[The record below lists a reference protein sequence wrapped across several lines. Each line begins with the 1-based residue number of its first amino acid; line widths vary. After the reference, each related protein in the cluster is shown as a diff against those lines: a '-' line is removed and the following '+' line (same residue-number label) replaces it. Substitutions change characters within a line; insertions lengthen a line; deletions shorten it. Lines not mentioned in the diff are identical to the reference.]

1 MKRLLLTFALI
12 FAFVCAQAADI
23 TSISN
28 AFKAGNASSLSGAM
42 DKVVDVALPSSSKK
56 CNGSEAVSMLSSFFS
71 SNKPSGFSVVHHADK
86 KESGFLVGKLPTS
99 SGEYR
104 VNITY
109 RAEGNT
115 AIIQSIRIS
124 VCRGYWR
131 WRSYHLMLHPRDSDG
146 EKPAD
151 HQGRWRI
158 GRRGN
163 G

>member
-42 DKVVDVALPSSSKK
+42 EVVDVALPGSSKK

-115 AIIQSIRIS
+115 AIIQSIRI
-124 VCRGYWR
+124 
-131 WRSYHLMLHPRDSDG
+131 
-146 EKPAD
+146 E
-151 HQGRWRI
+151 
-158 GRRGN
+158 
-163 G
+163 

>member
-42 DKVVDVALPSSSKK
+42 DKVV
-56 CNGSEAVSMLSSFFS
+56 SSFFS

-115 AIIQSIRIS
+115 AIIQSIRI
-124 VCRGYWR
+124 
-131 WRSYHLMLHPRDSDG
+131 
-146 EKPAD
+146 E
-151 HQGRWRI
+151 
-158 GRRGN
+158 
-163 G
+163 

>member
-42 DKVVDVALPSSSKK
+42 DKVVDVALPGSSKK

-71 SNKPSGFSVVHHADK
+71 SNKPSGFS
-86 KESGFLVGKLPTS
+86 S

-115 AIIQSIRIS
+115 AIIQSIRI
-124 VCRGYWR
+124 
-131 WRSYHLMLHPRDSDG
+131 
-146 EKPAD
+146 E
-151 HQGRWRI
+151 
-158 GRRGN
+158 
-163 G
+163 

>member
-28 AFKAGNASSLSGAM
+28 AFKAGNASSLSGA
-42 DKVVDVALPSSSKK
+42 
-56 CNGSEAVSMLSSFFS
+56 SEAVSMLSSFFS

-115 AIIQSIRIS
+115 AIIQSIRI
-124 VCRGYWR
+124 
-131 WRSYHLMLHPRDSDG
+131 
-146 EKPAD
+146 E
-151 HQGRWRI
+151 
-158 GRRGN
+158 
-163 G
+163 

>member
-71 SNKPSGFSVVHHADK
+71 SDS
-86 KESGFLVGKLPTS
+86 
-99 SGEYR
+99 
-104 VNITY
+104 
-109 RAEGNT
+109 
-115 AIIQSIRIS
+115 
-124 VCRGYWR
+124 
-131 WRSYHLMLHPRDSDG
+131 RSYIM
-146 EKPAD
+146 
-151 HQGRWRI
+151 RI
-158 GRRGN
+158 KRKAVSLSESFRRLPVSTV
-163 G
+163 

>member
-71 SNKPSGFSVVHHADK
+71 SNKPSGFSVVHQHIAD
-86 KESGFLVGKLPTS
+86 VINP
-99 SGEYR
+99 
-104 VNITY
+104 
-109 RAEGNT
+109 A
-115 AIIQSIRIS
+115 SINHPLF
-124 VCRGYWR
+124 VQRG
-131 WRSYHLMLHPRDSDG
+131 SDG
-146 EKPAD
+146 YPEERHNKPDAAQD
-151 HQGRWRI
+151 KHARTHEII
-158 GRRGN
+158 GRLISL
-163 G
+163 

>member
-56 CNGSEAVSMLSSFFS
+56 C
-71 SNKPSGFSVVHHADK
+71 KPSGFSVVHHADK

-115 AIIQSIRIS
+115 AIIQSIRI
-124 VCRGYWR
+124 
-131 WRSYHLMLHPRDSDG
+131 
-146 EKPAD
+146 E
-151 HQGRWRI
+151 
-158 GRRGN
+158 
-163 G
+163 